1 MNCGLEFFLGL
12 LETHNLILCSLMLC
26 GFARLGNFPTLWSG
40 MLFDS
45 IHIAS
50 PCVILLWLTCAK
62 AEPAEIF
69 KKMRSIIKLRKRE
82 FQTLFFFKHYLKV
95 FINRNNNYLI
105 RTLSKNNTVSWWCV
119 VSKHTAFLTCQ
130 SLNPGL
136 SSNSAQCQESLG
148 TRVPNQS
155 QPWPSTTSHQKP
167 KTQP

>member
-1 MNCGLEFFLGL
+1 MDCGFEFFLGL
-12 LETHNLILCSLMLC
+12 LETQNLILCSLMLC

-50 PCVILLWLTCAK
+50 PCVILLWFTCAK
-62 AEPAEIF
+62 AYPTENF

-95 FINRNNNYLI
+95 SINRNNNYSR
-105 RTLSKNNTVSWWCV
+105 RTLSKKNTVSWWCV
-119 VSKHTAFLTCQ
+119 VSKSTAFLRCQ

-136 SSNSAQCQESLG
+136 TQTNAGCLESLG
-148 TRVPNQS
+148 TRVPNGCP
-155 QPWPSTTSHQKP
+155 PWPDTTSHQKP